1 LRTLLSSKWANAND
15 LAQFNSLATISEL
28 VKIAVTMRPQAIS
41 PAGAPKAVGP
51 YSVAVRVGDFLYAS
65 GQIPLDPASGALI
78 SGEIE
83 AQTERVL
90 ENIKVVLT
98 DQGLSF
104 GNVVKT
110 TVFMTNLG
118 EFAQMNNVY
127 ARYFSEP
134 FPARSTVQVA
144 ALPKG
149 AAVEIEIVAHFSTP

>member
-1 LRTLLSSKWANAND
+1 
-15 LAQFNSLATISEL
+15 
-28 VKIAVTMRPQAIS
+28 MRPQAIS

-51 YSVAVRVGDFLYAS
+51 YSVAVRIGDFLFAS
-65 GQIPLDPASGALI
+65 GQIPLDPASGALV
-78 SGEIE
+78 GGAIE

-90 ENIKVVLT
+90 ENVKAVLA
-98 DQGLSF
+98 DQGLGF

-110 TVFMTNLG
+110 TVFMTNLAD
-118 EFAQMNNVY
+118 FAAMNGVY